1 VREAVVVCG
10 VSAGYAHRMP
20 RPDAT
25 PPQDLRFCRSADGTR
40 LAYAVHGSG
49 PPLLLA
55 SCWLS
60 HLEFDWQS
68 PVWRHFLL
76 DLGRFATVIRYDERG
91 FGMSDWDVE
100 DFGLEARV
108 ADLAAV
114 VDAAGLDRF
123 ALVGMSQ
130 GGPVALTYATQHP
143 HRLSRLVLYGTSTG
157 ALRRGPEAGEI
168 EEAFLQMIKVGWA
181 RPDSIFRRVFTSLMI
196 PSATEEQACW
206 LDALQARA
214 TSTDNAMRSLAA
226 RMRVDVSAVLPDLA
240 TPALVI
246 HAREDRMVDFAMGRE
261 LAVSIPDARL
271 VTLDSDNHITLAAEP
286 AWQVFVDEVSAFLAA
301 DRVAGAVPDG
311 DLRTLTDRE
320 LDVLRLVG
328 RGCDNAELARELCM
342 SVRTV
347 ERHLTSIYAKLGL
360 SGRAAR
366 AGAVARLLAQR

>member
-1 VREAVVVCG
+1 
-10 VSAGYAHRMP
+10 M
-20 RPDAT
+20 
-25 PPQDLRFCRSADGTR
+25 
-40 LAYAVHGSG
+40 HGAG
-49 PPLLLA
+49 PPLLLV

-114 VDAAGLDRF
+114 VDAAGLDRL

-130 GGPVALTYATQHP
+130 GGPVALRYAAQHP
-143 HRLSRLVLYGTSTG
+143 HRASRLVLYGTSVG
-157 ALRRGPEAGEI
+157 ALRRGPDAGEI

-181 RPDSIFRRVFTSLMI
+181 RRDSVFRRVFTSLMI
-196 PSATEEQACW
+196 PGASEEQACW

-214 TSTDNAMRSLAA
+214 TSTDNAIRSLAT
-226 RMRVDVSAVLPDLA
+226 RMRVDVSEVLPGLT

-246 HAREDRMVDFAMGRE
+246 HARDDQMIEFEMGRE
-261 LAVSIPDARL
+261 LAMGIPDARL
-271 VTLDSDNHITLAAEP
+271 VALDSSNHITLADEP
-286 AWQVFVDEVSAFLAA
+286 AWSVFVEEVSAFLAA
-301 DRVAGAVPDG
+301 DRMAAAVPDR
-311 DLRTLTDRE
+311 DLRSLTDRE

-328 RGCDNAELARELCM
+328 RGCDNAELAHELCM

-347 ERHLTSIYAKLGL
+347 ERHLSSIYAKLGL

-366 AGAVARLLAQR
+366 AAAVARLLAQR

>member
-1 VREAVVVCG
+1 MARHNG
-10 VSAGYAHRMP
+10 
-20 RPDAT
+20 T

-68 PVWRHFLL
+68 PVWRHFLH

-91 FGMSDWDVE
+91 FGMSDWDVT
-100 DFGLEARV
+100 DFSLEARV

-114 VDAAGLDRF
+114 VDAAGLDRV
-123 ALVGMSQ
+123 AMVGMSQ
-130 GGPVALTYATQHP
+130 GGPVAIAYATQQP
-143 HRLSRLVLYGTSTG
+143 GRLSRLILYGTSVG
-157 ALRRGPEAGEI
+157 GLRRGPEAAEL
-168 EEAFLQMIKVGWA
+168 EAAFLQMIKVGWA
-181 RPDSIFRRVFTSLMI
+181 RPDSVFRRVFTSLMI
-196 PSATEEQACW
+196 PGATEEQACW

-226 RMRVDVSAVLPDLA
+226 RMRVDVSALLPGLG

-246 HAREDRMVDFAMGRE
+246 HARDDHMVEFAMGRE
-261 LAVSIPDARL
+261 LAAGIPDARL
-271 VTLDSDNHITLAAEP
+271 VTLDSDNHITLCDEP
-286 AWQVFVDEVSAFLAA
+286 AWAVFVDEVGAFLAA
-301 DRVAGAVPDG
+301 DGVSAPNNG
-311 DLRTLTDRE
+311 DLRALTDRE
-320 LDVLRLVG
+320 LEVLRLVG
-328 RGCDNAELARELCM
+328 RGCDNAEVARELCM

-347 ERHLTSIYAKLGL
+347 ERHLSSIYTKLGL

-366 AGAVARLLAQR
+366 AAAVARLLTAR